1 MKALR
6 MFQSDYNRWYSGEI
20 NEEKLNMTPQFQAV
34 LLYCIAN
41 NVCKIGADSFSLLG
55 RHIGQIEIYYST
67 DIGPGFKINHGVGS
81 VIGARAKI
89 SAYIAR
95 TLADTSVPEQQNS
108 RTSSPTTTLA
118 VNFCLTTRKYSQS
131 P

>member
-1 MKALR
+1 

-41 NVCKIGADSFSLLG
+41 NICKIGADSFSLLG

-67 DIGPGFKINHGVGS
+67 DIGPGFKINHGVVCVLGD
-81 VIGARAKI
+81 RAI
-89 SAYIAR
+89 I
-95 TLADTSVPEQQNS
+95 
-108 RTSSPTTTLA
+108 
-118 VNFCLTTRKYSQS
+118 
-131 P
+131 

>member
-81 VIGARAKI
+81 VIGI
-89 SAYIAR
+89 FVSAIAASKGR
-95 TLADTSVPEQQNS
+95 FVKSRLATF
-108 RTSSPTTTLA
+108 R
-118 VNFCLTTRKYSQS
+118 
-131 P
+131 

>member
-1 MKALR
+1 

-81 VIGARAKI
+81 VIDSQWLAADRGRHVLHADNPEALGRA
-89 SAYIAR
+89 
-95 TLADTSVPEQQNS
+95 
-108 RTSSPTTTLA
+108 
-118 VNFCLTTRKYSQS
+118 LTNKQI
-131 P
+131 